1 MKDSFVVRLISIVLS
16 VIVTSFYFFTFN
28 FRYFA
33 GANTKTVLAGIAL
46 PLLLLQM
53 AKGRKMGVSK
63 DIVVFTT
70 YSLCVSLTCL
80 VATIYNNTTDY
91 TYVTY
96 VVSMWVWMAAA
107 YVVVLSLERLNGRVT
122 FETLSNYLIIVCVAQ
137 CVIAVLISRFPVV
150 KGVVGMIMPGID
162 GLEKMADG
170 RLYGIGCAF
179 DVAGIR
185 FACVL
190 VLIIRMIID
199 QFKKKE
205 VNKKLVYGYWIA
217 FFVIVVIGNMIAR
230 TTTVGALIGLAY
242 LICTSIFSK
251 GTEGVGALKSLFV
264 ALAISIP
271 LAAYLYQHDEMFRED
286 FRFGFEGF
294 VSLVEKGT
302 WEVSS
307 NDILVTMYRFP
318 ETLKTWLIGDGY
330 ILTANDDPYYL
341 GEQHPG
347 YYYMGT
353 DVGYLRFIY
362 YAGLPLLLSFLLFLC
377 YVTRICCQKYDKDV
391 LMFLFIL
398 LVQIVVWFK
407 VATDIFMFFAL
418 FVAYGKLEY
427 AQDIEDSPQM
437 IENNEE

>member
-1 MKDSFVVRLISIVLS
+1 ML
-16 VIVTSFYFFTFN
+16 
-28 FRYFA
+28 
-33 GANTKTVLAGIAL
+33 
-46 PLLLLQM
+46 
-53 AKGRKMGVSK
+53 
-63 DIVVFTT
+63 
-70 YSLCVSLTCL
+70 
-80 VATIYNNTTDY
+80 
-91 TYVTY
+91 
-96 VVSMWVWMAAA
+96 VWMAGA
-107 YVVVLSLERLNGRVT
+107 YTMLFTLEKLNGRVT
-122 FETLSNYLIIVCVAQ
+122 FETLSNYLIIVSVVQ
-137 CVIAVLISRFPVV
+137 CIIAVLISRFPAF
-150 KGVVGMIMPGID
+150 KIIVGSIMPGIE

-190 VLIIRMIID
+190 VLIIRMIIP
-199 QFKKKE
+199 QFEKNE
-205 VNKKLVYGYWIA
+205 VNKKLVYLYWTA

-230 TTTVGALIGLAY
+230 TTTVGALIGLVY

-251 GTEGVGALKSLFV
+251 STKGVRALKSLLG

-294 VSLVEKGT
+294 VSLVESGR

-362 YAGLPLLLSFLLFLC
+362 YAGLPFLLSFLLFLF
-377 YVTRICCQKYDKDV
+377 YVTRNCMQKYDKDV

-398 LVQIVVWFK
+398 LVQIAVWFK
-407 VATDIFMFFAL
+407 VATDIFMFFAM